1 MVKKFLIAIFV
12 LFSVVMLFYIF
23 LPNYNFPTSPP
34 DSIQSKEPADTE
46 TPLRRAY
53 FTNYTRQQVLD
64 WYENQMKHSVFL
76 NLPMPTYLLNYP
88 PEDAQTLIRVQ
99 TRSTFLEE
107 IVHPVRESVYVN
119 GYEPAPDDQE
129 NAINIDGKHWRQK
142 IIIKSV
148 PSSLLVRLVVFA
160 GMEISIIV
168 LFVAWETTI
177 NGLRK
182 MKIKI
187 W

>member
-1 MVKKFLIAIFV
+1 MVKKFLITIFV
-12 LFSVVMLFYIF
+12 LFSTVLVFYIF
-23 LPNYNFPTSPP
+23 LPNYSFPVPPP
-34 DSIQSKEPADTE
+34 DALQSHEPADSE

-53 FTNYTRQQVLD
+53 FTDFTRQQVLD
-64 WYENQMKHSVFL
+64 WYENQMKHSSFL

-88 PEDAQTLIRVQ
+88 PEDAQTLIRIQ

-107 IVHPVRESVYVN
+107 IVHPFRESVYIN

-148 PSSLLVRLVVFA
+148 PSSLFLRLSVFA
-160 GMEISIIV
+160 GIELSITILFIAYEATISE
-168 LFVAWETTI
+168 L
-177 NGLRK
+177 K
-182 MKIKI
+182 KIKI
-187 W
+187 KFW